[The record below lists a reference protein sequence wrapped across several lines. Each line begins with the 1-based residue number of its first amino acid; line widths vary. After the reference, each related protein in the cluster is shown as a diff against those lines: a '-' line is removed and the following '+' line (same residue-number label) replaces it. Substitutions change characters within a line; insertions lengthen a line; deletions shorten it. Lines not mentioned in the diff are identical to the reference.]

1 MGTITIL
8 ILLVSMVLFLAGGY
22 FANRYNE
29 KRRAREY
36 KEENKEFLERCEK
49 EDLENKRKA
58 AALDAKYGT
67 CTKAIK
73 WWFDESTDLV
83 RVYEDAKKVAIKYE
97 VFDFSDLD
105 EIDYVDE
112 GKEYR
117 EENGIPETV
126 YDGHNY
132 VFTILTR
139 DAFRPV
145 IRFHIG
151 NDAYQKF
158 DIMRTISE
166 IIEKNG
172 RASKDAASWWNE
184 TSTDKRL

>member
-1 MGTITIL
+1 MNKFVKL
-8 ILLVSMVLFLAGGY
+8 ICLFAAVFSLALSGCG
-22 FANRYNE
+22 A
-29 KRRAREY
+29 
-36 KEENKEFLERCEK
+36 
-49 EDLENKRKA
+49 
-58 AALDAKYGT
+58 
-67 CTKAIK
+67 
-73 WWFDESTDLV
+73 ESVELSD
-83 RVYEDAKKVAIKYE
+83 EDAKKVAIKYE

-105 EIDYVDE
+105 EIDCVDE

-117 EENGIPETV
+117 EENDIPETV

-139 DAFRPV
+139 DAFRPA

-184 TSTDKRL
+184 TNTDKRL